1 MGMFISFGL
10 STKSPLTFFSSAQG
24 GWCGTHRP
32 SLSNKLI
39 AFPHVRDSGGI
50 YSLLVYCFLGAH
62 GLVVPPRHVSF
73 LLQEPPEGK
82 LEHKRKNIKKR
93 KTKKE

>member
-1 MGMFISFGL
+1 VQRRHVFAVGL
-10 STKSPLTFFSSAQG
+10 LFFS
-24 GWCGTHRP
+24 
-32 SLSNKLI
+32 
-39 AFPHVRDSGGI
+39 
-50 YSLLVYCFLGAH
+50 GAY
-62 GLVVPPRHVSF
+62 GLVVPPRHISF